1 MMKIYKSEYIK
12 ISRTVI
18 TKLRILD
25 CWGKGS
31 VYIDVLKSG
40 FPPEKTDKVKRV
52 IDGLVKQQIIIKK
65 KKEHGWK
72 YYLNKEKQG
81 KIKDICKEIGRKT
94 LLLFLL

>member
-1 MMKIYKSEYIK
+1 MKIYKSEYIK
-12 ISRTVI
+12 ISRAII

-40 FPPEKTDKVKRV
+40 FPPEEIDKVKRV
-52 IDGLVKQQIIIKK
+52 IGGLVKQALVIKK

-72 YYLNKEKQG
+72 YSLNKDKKD
-81 KIKDICKEIGRKT
+81 KISEICKEIKRKT